1 MAGVVFFDLVGTLIV
16 PAGGGWA
23 LRPEAAAWLGGDG
36 RLGVL
41 CNAGPFAGGRDVQRV
56 LEQVGAVAR
65 LDPELVVMAS
75 NLPHPLPDRRAFA
88 VAAALAEVPLERC
101 LYVSADTALL
111 VAAGLAG
118 MRPIAVAPTPAA
130 PAPAAQ
136 EAPAAEAP
144 AAAAPA
150 PAAEAPPVLAS
161 AGPAPTPVQPAPTFV
176 LRGRVVTMAKPGEVL
191 DDAQVVVAGGQIAEV
206 VPAGQALPAAY
217 ASATVVDTKGTIY
230 PGLIDLH
237 NHFAYNVRELWPL
250 PKRYDNRGQWGTPL
264 YSSQVSQPV
273 KTLAKGGRTA
283 RALVRYVEAKALIG
297 GTTTGQGIKTQVRGG
312 TQMFR
317 GAMRNVEESDDP
329 RLGDASTLVPDLWV
343 KDPERVKKFR
353 KALDHW
359 PAYFYHLAEGIDD
372 ASRQHF
378 LDLRVNDLIKRSL
391 VGVHSLGL
399 HPEDLVFLASQG
411 AKVVWSPF
419 SNLLLYGRTLDLG
432 ALRRSGVTFGIGCD
446 WAPTGSK
453 NLLQELKVARH
464 EVARQ
469 ESDFTSEELVRAVTV
484 AAAAVTDWQDHV
496 GVLRKGALAD
506 ILVIDG
512 TGGDAFDHL
521 IDATEP
527 AVRLVVIDGRARYGD
542 RDLMERLHVEPEHPL
557 EPWSLAGRDK
567 ALHLYAP
574 ASQLNDVPF
583 AVAIERLEAGMA
595 DLPKLAEES
604 KDQQDQLLAMGME
617 EPGFAVELD
626 NEYEPAP
633 GEADGAAEGELLASI
648 PMAQSIRLDAP
659 QVGSPGYWELVD
671 AQPNISA
678 ELKRAL
684 RKAYGG

>member
-16 PAGGGWA
+16 PSGGGWA
-23 LRPEAAAWLGGDG
+23 LRPEAAAWLQGDG

-41 CNAGPFAGGRDVQRV
+41 CNAGPFASGRDVQRV

-101 LYVSADTALL
+101 VYVSADTAML

-118 MRPIAVAPTPAA
+118 MRPVAVA
-130 PAPAAQ
+130 PAPAATPTAPQ
-136 EAPAAEAP
+136 VEAPAPEAG
-144 AAAAPA
+144 APA
-150 PAAEAPPVLAS
+150 PAPVPA
-161 AGPAPTPVQPAPTFV
+161 APTPVQPAPTFV
-176 LRGRVVTMAKPGEVL
+176 LRGRVVTMAKAGEVL

-206 VPAGQALPAAY
+206 LPKGQPLPAAY
-217 ASATVVDTKGTIY
+217 ANATVIDTKGTIY

-250 PKRYDNRGQWGTPL
+250 PKRYDNRGQWGTPQ
-264 YSSQVSQPV
+264 YSSEVSQPV

-343 KDPERVKKFR
+343 KDPERVKRFR

-419 SNLLLYGRTLDLG
+419 SNMLLYGRTLDLD
-432 ALRRSGVTFGIGCD
+432 ALRKSGVTFGIGCD

-469 ESDFTSEELVRAVTV
+469 GSDFTSEELVRAVTV
-484 AAAAVTDWQDHV
+484 AAAAVTDWQDLL

-512 TGGDAFDHL
+512 AGGDAFDHL

-557 EPWSLAGRDK
+557 EAWSFDGHDK

-574 ASQLNDVPF
+574 ASQLNDLPF
-583 AVAIERLEAGMA
+583 ATAIERLEAGME

-604 KDQQDQLLAMGME
+604 KNQEDQLLAMGME
-617 EPGFAVELD
+617 EPAFAVELD

-633 GEADGAAEGELLASI
+633 GEAGAGAEGELLASI
-648 PMAQSIRLDAP
+648 PMARSIRLDAP
-659 QVGSPGYWELVD
+659 QVGSPGYWDLVD

-678 ELKRAL
+678 ELKQAL
-684 RKAYGG
+684 RTAYGA

>member
-16 PAGGGWA
+16 PSGGSWA
-23 LRPEAAAWLGGDG
+23 LRPEAAAWLQAGG

-41 CNAGPFAGGRDVQRV
+41 CNAGPFASGRDVQRV

-65 LDPELVVMAS
+65 VEPELVVMAS

-88 VAAALAEVPLERC
+88 VAAALAEVPIERC
-101 LYVSADTALL
+101 VYVSADASML

-118 MRPIAVAPTPAA
+118 MRPVAVGPA
-130 PAPAAQ
+130 
-136 EAPAAEAP
+136 AP
-144 AAAAPA
+144 AAAAPPAAATA
-150 PAAEAPPVLAS
+150 PAASAAPPDTPLTLES
-161 AGPAPTPVQPAPTFV
+161 ARPAPTPVQPTPTFV
-176 LRGRVVTMAKPGEVL
+176 LRGRVVTMAKAGEVL

-206 VPAGQALPAAY
+206 VPKGQALPPAY
-217 ASATVVDTKGTIY
+217 AGAAVIDTGGTIY

-250 PKRYDNRGQWGTPL
+250 PKRYDNRGQWGTPR
-264 YSSQVSQPV
+264 YSSEVSQPV

-297 GTTTGQGIKTQVRGG
+297 GTSTGQGIKTQVRGG

-329 RLGDASTLVPDLWV
+329 RLADASTLVPDLWV
-343 KDPERVKKFR
+343 KDPDRVEKFR
-353 KALDHW
+353 KALDRW

-378 LDLRVNDLIKRSL
+378 LDLRVNDLVKRSL

-399 HPEDLVFLASQG
+399 HEEDLAFLASQR

-419 SNLLLYGRTLDLG
+419 SNLLLYGRTLDLA
-432 ALRRSGVTFGIGCD
+432 ALRRSGVTFSIGCD

-469 ESDFTSEELVRAVTV
+469 QADYTSEELVRAVTV
-484 AAAAVTDWQDHV
+484 SAAAVTGWQDLL

-506 ILVIDG
+506 LLVIEG

-542 RDLMERLHVEPEHPL
+542 RDLMDRLHVEPEHPL
-557 EPWSLAGRDK
+557 EPWSLDGREK
-567 ALHLYAP
+567 ALHLYSP
-574 ASQLNDVPF
+574 TSQLNDLSF
-583 AVAIERLEAGMA
+583 ATAVERLEAGMA

-604 KDQQDQLLAMGME
+604 KDQQDQLLSMGME
-617 EPGFAVELD
+617 EPSFAVELD
-626 NEYEPAP
+626 NEYEPGP
-633 GEADGAAEGELLASI
+633 GEGADAEGELLAAI
-648 PMAQSIRLDAP
+648 PMIKTIALDAP
-659 QVGSPGYWELVD
+659 QVGSPGYWDLVD
-671 AQPNISA
+671 AQPNIGDD
-678 ELKRAL
+678 LKQAL
-684 RKAYGG
+684 RQAYGG